1 MEPRNTS
8 ARNGGRAF
16 ENNSTYTARIL
27 IRNESHQTRPTV
39 RNKVLTNK
47 SKGYDARMRKKEAIY
62 DTRIV
67 PSLVRV
73 HYGMAMQE
81 ATFVNDMSIDFEID
95 SA

>member
-73 HYGMAMQE
+73 HYCYAGGD
-81 ATFVNDMSIDFEID
+81 NDVLRISIDFEID